1 MARKGK
7 LKYDFDT
14 ISVLEVEMGGKWYR
28 VTSITFRS
36 FDGNRRV
43 NGIEYTGPVFMYGF
57 NTEVPYTNS
66 SKIIYDPA
74 SLPLVGENQNYM
86 KRGLP

>member
-14 ISVLEVEMGGKWYR
+14 IAVLEILLNNKWFR

-36 FDGNRRV
+36 YDGERRANGV
-43 NGIEYTGPVFMYGF
+43 NYNGPVYMYGF
-57 NTEVPYTNS
+57 NKEVPYTACN
-66 SKIIYDPA
+66 KIIYDPE
-74 SLPLVGENQNYM
+74 SLPLVGENHNQM